1 MIAPHMAKYTNEKI
15 IIMEVIDFLNSQ
27 PVKKYSHI
35 VIKKI
40 FP

>member
-1 MIAPHMAKYTNEKI
+1 MITAHMAKYTNEK